1 MLSPRAHASGY
12 DTHPRWRLMRQPSL
26 RSAISSIKI
35 VQSSPL
41 HYTKII
47 QLLVL
52 TQRLCLILSLL
63 FCFCFWDSL
72 GLYMVCSFEALE
84 IVSSEWMEHV
94 EAAGLFF
101 YDMNSLKRDDLSFG
115 RLPVYI
121 EVVLDDDHTAAL
133 ELEVVVLCILPDE
146 MRWDEMFFEVLS
158 ARLTR
163 QLTEY
168 EFQFFAVNL
177 LACLAAAAVASFLR
191 ISIRLITSVLS
202 VDGWWISC

>member
-1 MLSPRAHASGY
+1 MWVAMIH
-12 DTHPRWRLMRQPSL
+12 THVDDLCGSLLWGQRYHPSK
-26 RSAISSIKI
+26 SSN
-35 VQSSPL
+35 PLLL

-52 TQRLCLILSLL
+52 TLRLCLILSDS
-63 FCFCFWDSL
+63 FCFCFWESV

-94 EAAGLFF
+94 EAAGLLF

-133 ELEVVVLCILPDE
+133 ELRSCCLFSPMRWIE
-146 MRWDEMFFEVLS
+146 MRCFLKSS
-158 ARLTR
+158 ARGLTR

-177 LACLAAAAVASFLR
+177 LACLRCCCCCFFSTRFDRVNYFC
-191 ISIRLITSVLS
+191 LS